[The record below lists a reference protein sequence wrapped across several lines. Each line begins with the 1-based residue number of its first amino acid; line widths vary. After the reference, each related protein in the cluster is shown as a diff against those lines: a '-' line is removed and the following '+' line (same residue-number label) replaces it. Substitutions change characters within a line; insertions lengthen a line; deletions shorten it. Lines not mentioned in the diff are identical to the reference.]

1 MATLRPFRALR
12 PRPDSAERVASVPYD
27 VVDTAEARQLAA
39 GNPWSFLHVVRPE
52 IDLPPGTDPHAPE
65 VYAQGAAALAGLVAD
80 GVLQR
85 DAEPGL
91 LVYRQVMG
99 EREQTG
105 VMGLV
110 SVDEYDRDLIK
121 KHERTRPDKEDDR
134 VQHVLATRTHAE
146 PVLLAYRGRPE
157 IDALVARDT
166 AAPPLYDF
174 TAADGVRHTVWR
186 AGDPAALAAA
196 FAPVPALYVADGHH
210 RCAAASR
217 AAAELRS
224 RGAGDGE
231 HEHFLAVVFPADQL
245 AILPYNR
252 VVHDLAGQTPE
263 QLLARL
269 REVAEVRPGGPRPAG
284 RGRFAMYLAGDWFEV
299 VAPAGRLADPD
310 PVASLDAAILQ
321 ALVLEPLLGIAD
333 PRTSERIEF
342 VGGIRGSDEL
352 ARRVER
358 RGGGVAFAL
367 HPVGLDQLM
376 AVADAGGVLPP
387 KSTWFEPKL
396 RSGLAV
402 HEIEGRPPE
411 SGGSA

>member
-1 MATLRPFRALR
+1 MATLHPFRALR
-12 PRPDSAERVASVPYD
+12 PRPDAAERVASVPYD
-27 VVDTAEARQLAA
+27 VVDAAEARQLAA

-52 IDLPPGTDPHAPE
+52 IDLPAGTDPHAPE
-65 VYAQGAAALAGLVAD
+65 VYAQGAAALAGLVAQ
-80 GVLQR
+80 GVLER
-85 DAEPGL
+85 DAAPGL
-91 LVYRQVMG
+91 FLYRQVMG
-99 EREQTG
+99 ERAQTG

-110 SVDEYDRDLIK
+110 SVAEYDRDLIK

-134 VQHVLATRTHAE
+134 VQHVLVTRTHAE

-157 IDALVARDT
+157 IDAMVARDT

-224 RGAGDGE
+224 SAPDGE
-231 HEHFLAVVFPADQL
+231 HERFLAVVFPADQL

-252 VVHDLAGQTPE
+252 VVHDLAGQTPQE
-263 QLLARL
+263 LLTRL
-269 REVAEVRPGGPRPAG
+269 GEVAEVRPGGPRPGG
-284 RGRFAMYLAGDWFEV
+284 RGRFAMYLAGNWFEV
-299 VAPAGRLADPD
+299 TPPAELLADPD

-321 ALVLEPLLGIAD
+321 ALVLAPLLGIAD

-358 RGGGVAFAL
+358 RGDGVAFAL

-402 HEIEGRPPE
+402 HELDG
-411 SGGSA
+411 

>member
-12 PRPDSAERVASVPYD
+12 PRPDAAARVASVPYD

-65 VYAQGAAALAGLVAD
+65 VYAQGAAALAGLVAQ
-80 GVLQR
+80 GVLER
-85 DAEPGL
+85 DAAAGL
-91 LVYRQVMG
+91 LLYRQVMG
-99 EREQTG
+99 ERAQTG

-110 SVDEYDRDLIK
+110 SVAEYDRDLIK

-134 VQHVLATRTHAE
+134 VQHVLVTRTHAE

-210 RCAAASR
+210 RCAAGSR
-217 AAAELRS
+217 AARALRS
-224 RGAGDGE
+224 SAPDGE
-231 HEHFLAVVFPADQL
+231 HERFLAVAFPADPL
-245 AILPYNR
+245 AILPYHR
-252 VVHDLAGQTPE
+252 VVHDLAGRTPQE
-263 QLLARL
+263 LLTRL
-269 REVAEVRPGGPRPAG
+269 GEVADVRPGGPRPGG
-284 RGRFAMYLAGDWFEV
+284 RGRFAMYLAGNWFEV
-299 VAPAGRLADPD
+299 TPPAERLADPD

-358 RGGGVAFAL
+358 RGDGVAFAL

-402 HEIEGRPPE
+402 HELDG
-411 SGGSA
+411 